1 MLTYAMLTH
10 ADVSA
15 GGPAAKV
22 ALSLAGRRQQGDA
35 GRHSVCVLYLLYLLY
50 WYTSF
55 TCFTGTP
62 VRPQGDAGRHS
73 VCVLYLLYLLYW
85 YTSFTCFTGT
95 PVRPQ
100 GDAGRHSACVLYLL
114 YWYTSTNTDRDRGLL
129 QAILSPDLS
138 SSRMLTYADA
148 C

>member
-22 ALSLAGRRQQGDA
+22 ALSLAGRRQ
-35 GRHSVCVLYLLYLLY
+35 
-50 WYTSF
+50 
-55 TCFTGTP
+55 
-62 VRPQGDAGRHS
+62 QGDAGRHS